1 MTPSFL
7 AGLNEQQLEAVTLPH
22 RSALVLAGA
31 GSGKTRVLT
40 TRIAWLIQTG
50 QVSPAALIAVTFTNK
65 AAKEMLT
72 RISSMLPINTRGM
85 WVGTFHGLCNRLL
98 RAHHREAQLPQLFQI
113 LDTQDQLALIKR
125 LMKSLNIDEERY
137 PPRQAQWFIA
147 GNKEEGRRAQ
157 DVEAHDDFSRRMRE
171 FYAAYDEQCQ
181 REGVVDF
188 AELLLRSFE
197 LISRNEAL
205 REHYRNRF
213 RHILVDEFQDTNR
226 LQYRWLQLLSGPES
240 ALFAVGDDDQCVARG
255 TRITMADGSRKAVEN
270 VRKGDLVLAC
280 FGKQDFRSAEVTDVF
295 ERRSRKALVTI
306 VTRRGRTL
314 TSTPEHTHFAGYVLG
329 ETPQTLMADFDMD
342 PLQPHHIPRSRN
354 SIRRNIGITLCG
366 DNRGRSVLH
375 RICVMGN
382 DARGREALRKL
393 GLSVRPAKK
402 RSQSWRFE
410 TSNKDFG
417 KLVSQAQRVQRVLG
431 GNIILRGGFHST
443 PLPFV
448 RARNVRPG
456 MVLVGEDGGLDVVK
470 RVVPGKVRETRV
482 FDLNVASVHNF
493 IANGL
498 VTHNSI
504 YAFRGASA
512 ANMQALQRDF
522 SIERVIK
529 LEQNYRSH
537 GHILD
542 AANALIQH
550 NRRRLG
556 KNLWTEA
563 GKGEPLRLYEAAS
576 DLDEAAY
583 IIDEV
588 KALRGEG
595 IALDNLAVLYRSNA
609 QSRVLEHALFNAG
622 ISYRVFGGLRF
633 FERQEIKHALAYLRL
648 LASDADDGALTRVI
662 NFPPRG
668 IGARTLEQL
677 QDLAQERRTSL
688 WGAAKEKAAG
698 AKDKDEGGRRKDE
711 EKPAEARPDSSFI
724 LHPSSLKGVPAFV
737 ALIESMR
744 AATAGLPLPEI
755 IDHVIAASGLKQ
767 HYLAEKEGADRLE
780 NLAELVTAAAAFV
793 AERDFQPAGE
803 APQIDEPDQL
813 TAFLAHA
820 ALEAGEHQAEAGTDA
835 LQLMTAHSAKG
846 LEFHGVFVSGLEE
859 GLFPHENSLT
869 EADGI
874 EEERRLMYV
883 ALTRA
888 RRRLYLSFA
897 QSRMLHGQT
906 RYGIASRFLREIP
919 VNLVRRVNAGFR
931 IQERGSRIE
940 DRGRSR
946 NRLDAASQSSILN
959 PQSTMPWR
967 IGQSV
972 VHPKFGAGVIVS
984 AEGRGAEAR
993 VQVNFRDAGLK
1004 WLMLEYARLA
1014 AA

>member
-1 MTPSFL
+1 MHEHADALWIVGAHSSENEARFQEITLSL
-7 AGLNEQQLEAVTLPH
+7 RYGLPTLPFVP
-22 RSALVLAGA
+22 RKG
-31 GSGKTRVLT
+31 GSVNGIVHDARY
-40 TRIAWLIQTG
+40 
-50 QVSPAALIAVTFTNK
+50 
-65 AAKEMLT
+65 
-72 RISSMLPINTRGM
+72 IS
-85 WVGTFHGLCNRLL
+85 RLY
-98 RAHHREAQLPQLFQI
+98 REI
-113 LDTQDQLALIKR
+113 DTQA
-125 LMKSLNIDEERY
+125 
-137 PPRQAQWFIA
+137 AA
-147 GNKEEGRRAQ
+147 
-157 DVEAHDDFSRRMRE
+157 SR
-171 FYAAYDEQCQ
+171 
-181 REGVVDF
+181 
-188 AELLLRSFE
+188 
-197 LISRNEAL
+197 
-205 REHYRNRF
+205 
-213 RHILVDEFQDTNR
+213 
-226 LQYRWLQLLSGPES
+226 
-240 ALFAVGDDDQCVARG
+240 
-255 TRITMADGSRKAVEN
+255 
-270 VRKGDLVLAC
+270 
-280 FGKQDFRSAEVTDVF
+280 
-295 ERRSRKALVTI
+295 
-306 VTRRGRTL
+306 
-314 TSTPEHTHFAGYVLG
+314 
-329 ETPQTLMADFDMD
+329 LMADFDMD

-402 RSQSWRFE
+402 RSRSWRFE

-417 KLVSQAQRVQRVLG
+417 KLVSQAQRVHRVLG

-448 RARNVRPG
+448 RARDVRPG

-470 RVVPGKVRETRV
+470 RVVPGKARETRV

-512 ANMQALQRDF
+512 ANMQDLQRDF
-522 SIERVIK
+522 SIERAIK

-556 KNLWTEA
+556 KNLWTDA

-688 WGAAKEKAAG
+688 WGAAKARAEG
-698 AKDKDEGGRRKDE
+698 GGRRAEGKGE
-711 EKPAEARPDSSFI
+711 EQEA
-724 LHPSSLKGVPAFV
+724 HPSSLIPHPSRGVAAFV
-737 ALIESMR
+737 ALVES
-744 AATAGLPLPEI
+744 
-755 IDHVIAASGLKQ
+755 
-767 HYLAEKEGADRLE
+767 
-780 NLAELVTAAAAFV
+780 
-793 AERDFQPAGE
+793 
-803 APQIDEPDQL
+803 
-813 TAFLAHA
+813 
-820 ALEAGEHQAEAGTDA
+820 
-835 LQLMTAHSAKG
+835 
-846 LEFHGVFVSGLEE
+846 
-859 GLFPHENSLT
+859 
-869 EADGI
+869 
-874 EEERRLMYV
+874 
-883 ALTRA
+883 
-888 RRRLYLSFA
+888 
-897 QSRMLHGQT
+897 
-906 RYGIASRFLREIP
+906 
-919 VNLVRRVNAGFR
+919 
-931 IQERGSRIE
+931 
-940 DRGRSR
+940 
-946 NRLDAASQSSILN
+946 
-959 PQSTMPWR
+959 
-967 IGQSV
+967 
-972 VHPKFGAGVIVS
+972 
-984 AEGRGAEAR
+984 
-993 VQVNFRDAGLK
+993 
-1004 WLMLEYARLA
+1004 
-1014 AA
+1014 